1 MASRLGVVSSFI
13 SHYKYLVVIVL
24 GVIIVGFIDE
34 NSFMRR
40 IQLELK
46 ISDLRSDINKYNKQY
61 QDDSRQLRE
70 IRRNPKTIEKIARE
84 RYFMKADDEDI
95 YVLSDDEKPLNT
107 NNETTE

>member
-1 MASRLGVVSSFI
+1 MASRLGVVWSFI

-40 IQLELK
+40 IQLELQ
-46 ISDLRSDINKYNKQY
+46 ISDLKSNIEKYNKQY

>member
-1 MASRLGVVSSFI
+1 MASRLGVVWSFI

>member
-1 MASRLGVVSSFI
+1 MASRLGVVWSFI

-46 ISDLRSDINKYNKQY
+46 ISDLRSDINKYDKQY

>member
-1 MASRLGVVSSFI
+1 MASRLSVVWGFI

-40 IQLELK
+40 MQLELK